1 MHPSTERE
9 RGVTQGNPLSHT
21 IFNVVVDAVVCHWES
36 LPVAEQEGV
45 ESSGDEGDGTQT
57 ARRKIRYQDDGRQ
70 LVEEG
75 HQRLTVKA
83 AFFMPTM
90 EWSLPW
96 TRDGSSWRSI
106 F

>member
-1 MHPSTERE
+1 MTL
-9 RGVTQGNPLSHT
+9 GDPLLPT
-21 IFNVVVDAVVCHWES
+21 IFNVVVDAVVCHWKY
-36 LPVAEQEGV
+36 LMVAEQEKRDGGKN
-45 ESSGDEGDGTQT
+45 SSDEGDEAQT
-57 ARRKIRYQDDGRQ
+57 AGRTIRDQDDGKQ
-70 LVEEG
+70 WAEEG

-90 EWSLPW
+90 KWSLPR